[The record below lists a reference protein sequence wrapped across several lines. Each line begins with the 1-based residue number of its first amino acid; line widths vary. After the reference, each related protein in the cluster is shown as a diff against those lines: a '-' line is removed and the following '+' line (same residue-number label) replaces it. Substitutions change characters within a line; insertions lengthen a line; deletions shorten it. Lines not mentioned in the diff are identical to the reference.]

1 MLKEKYDLSGHF
13 YGSDQEY
20 LNQIITSAIS
30 SYKTIQYFSNKG
42 EDTVLSKED
51 IEYYKKREKLG
62 VQLDECSHCG
72 NTVYLQNNSNIWT
85 ATESCPFPT
94 GLPAYSVEI
103 DVPSGNLIFANN
115 LTKYFPT
122 YDDYYI
128 NLICEMQRQTE
139 GYAKEGLIHVSVG
152 NSCPSVYKINKN
164 KIVVGVNGPEEKWNE
179 ETEEWECLSDE
190 EIIKTT
196 LPGGYE
202 GSICTDLWAFGAA
215 DLNNLISRIKYLD
228 PNFQPIIGVNG
239 LNIGTNFIVK
249 VTPGRYRAMVTWHLI
264 TDTDSYPQIYTT
276 IERIGDVLSK
286 DPIPF
291 KLGPEG
297 IEEDFETSLKVNN
310 LSYPELFPIR
320 ERILD
325 HIFCVNGNGLDWAPN
340 GTVPIMGRKAIQARK
355 ELKNG
360 REVTIPNG
368 YLEYY
373 YPICEYSLIANVPDN
388 IRPDWLKGVY
398 ETLDLLLKLDPEYKC
413 FSGWKNTHNIEW
425 AKKIKEEL
433 NKRFYDCTNK

>member
-1 MLKEKYDLSGHF
+1 MSLVAQLESILFVASKPLSF
-13 YGSDQEY
+13 VRIAKA
-20 LNQIITSAIS
+20 LNIS
-30 SYKTIQYFSNKG
+30 SEELGTMLEVLEQKYNREDSGVRLFKTNDEYQLVSSPENREVTEQFLKAEISG
-42 EDTVLSKED
+42 E
-51 IEYYKKREKLG
+51 
-62 VQLDECSHCG
+62 
-72 NTVYLQNNSNIWT
+72 
-85 ATESCPFPT
+85 
-94 GLPAYSVEI
+94 
-103 DVPSGNLIFANN
+103 
-115 LTKYFPT
+115 LTKPQLETLTVISYCGPIT
-122 YDDYYI
+122 KPELEQIRGVNCSLIIRNLMMRGLVKEVDD
-128 NLICEMQRQTE
+128 
-139 GYAKEGLIHVSVG
+139 VSVG

-179 ETEEWECLSDE
+179 ETEEWGCLSDE